1 MLLPTVCHVLIFLNV
16 FSPVTM
22 ISPQSTSVLSS
33 SNTNTPYPSFLYPT
47 SRSTR
52 EGEHRTFIT
61 HRQNELKNLLND
73 IMWLNESS
81 RTVLYQWLLKKCNDL
96 RKDSDS
102 YIQGMNRKW
111 FINRLDIGEYPHSIY
126 CMDNIALS
134 YVEWNGWI
142 ATCFI
147 PVDQITYSLSAATRA
162 TWLIFTIDSVQAY
175 NAYNQVHL
183 FDQSA
188 YSCYSYW

>member
-1 MLLPTVCHVLIFLNV
+1 MLLPTICHVLIFLNV

-22 ISPQSTSVLSS
+22 ISSQSTSILSS

-52 EGEHRTFIT
+52 EGEHPTFIT

-96 RKDSDS
+96 RKDKDS
-102 YIQGMNRKW
+102 YIQGKNRKW
-111 FINRLDIGEYPHSIY
+111 FINRLDIGEYPYSVY
-126 CMDNIALS
+126 CKDNKVLS

-142 ATCFI
+142 TTCFI
-147 PVDQITYSLSAATRA
+147 PVDQITYSLSAATRT
-162 TWLIFTIDSVQAY
+162 TWLIFTIDSVQT
-175 NAYNQVHL
+175 
-183 FDQSA
+183 
-188 YSCYSYW
+188 

>member
-1 MLLPTVCHVLIFLNV
+1 MLLPTICHVLIFLNV

-22 ISPQSTSVLSS
+22 ISSQSTSILSS

-52 EGEHRTFIT
+52 EGEHPTFIT

-102 YIQGMNRKW
+102 YIQGKNRKW
-111 FINRLDIGEYPHSIY
+111 FINRLDIGEYPHSVY
-126 CMDNIALS
+126 CKDNKVLS

-142 ATCFI
+142 TTCSI
-147 PVDQITYSLSAATRA
+147 PVD
-162 TWLIFTIDSVQAY
+162 
-175 NAYNQVHL
+175 
-183 FDQSA
+183 
-188 YSCYSYW
+188 